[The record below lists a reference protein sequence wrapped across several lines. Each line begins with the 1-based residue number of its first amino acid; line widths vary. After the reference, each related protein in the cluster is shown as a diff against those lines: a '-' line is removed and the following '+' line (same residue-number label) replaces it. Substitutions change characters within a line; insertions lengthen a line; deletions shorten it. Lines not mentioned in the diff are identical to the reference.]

1 MNTRKTNRVSVKS
14 LREKLLKGTR
24 ITIKK
29 LIEER
34 KKENGYLIVSKNGKV
49 TKVRARS
56 IK

>member
-1 MNTRKTNRVSVKS
+1 MSTKNKSKKNRDV
-14 LREKLLKGTR
+14 LEEKLIKGTR
-24 ITIKK
+24 MAIKK

>member
-1 MNTRKTNRVSVKS
+1 MNTRKTNKISPKN
-14 LREKLLKGTR
+14 LREKLIKGTR
-24 ITIKK
+24 MAIKN

-49 TKVRARS
+49 TKLRARS